1 MKWIFFSVIAFVSLY
16 LGNYYLEPKHA
27 TYNPS
32 LVERMNIAR
41 KSYSRFLENNRYL
54 ASDKKNEINRA
65 CIELKSHI
73 GFIKGAVNNY
83 TGHGYDGYGYGGYGY
98 NGHGYGGYGYSGY
111 GYGGHG
117 YGGYGY
123 DGHGYGGYGYDGYGY
138 GGYGYGG
145 HGYGGYGYG
154 GYGYDGHGYGGYGYD
169 GHQQLDCINCEHP
182 YTLMDFS
189 SVSAFSDVI
198 IAEMLSINDTYSC
211 DLNVKINDLKI
222 YLNENL

>member
-98 NGHGYGGYGYSGY
+98 NGHGYGGYGY
-111 GYGGHG
+111 
-117 YGGYGY
+117 
-123 DGHGYGGYGYDGYGY
+123 
-138 GGYGYGG
+138 
-145 HGYGGYGYG
+145 
-154 GYGYDGHGYGGYGYD
+154 D